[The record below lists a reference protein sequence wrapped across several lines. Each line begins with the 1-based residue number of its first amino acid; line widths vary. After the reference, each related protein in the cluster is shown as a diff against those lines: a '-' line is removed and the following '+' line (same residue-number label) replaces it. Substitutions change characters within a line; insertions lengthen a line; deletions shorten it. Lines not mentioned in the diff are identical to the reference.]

1 VVAHPWKDMEARI
14 INAINSTYVFIR
26 ILFDGSAFIPKTAI
40 EPQRR
45 KEREVNQED
54 GKIQE

>member
-1 VVAHPWKDMEARI
+1 MEARI